1 MIGQGKTI
9 SDIDAELSKY
19 PEEVQLKIINY
30 TDPTS
35 EFGNTLLIY
44 TIMKEKPAITNY
56 LLDKGADITIVN
68 AEGDTALIMGLTYL
82 NDVDVIKRLLKD
94 KEHNNRANVYGQTA
108 LMMAIIS
115 PSFTKEKI
123 LTFIDLLANPEVID
137 KQTSLGTTALMY
149 VVKKP
154 IDYETRTT
162 LINKLLEYNPNVNL
176 KNDDGDTV
184 LQLVA
189 KNESNFP
196 EPFNTLASRANQ
208 ATRNNAAQLINHESY
223 RRYGIRNAINFSTP
237 DIILEIFLNKRLIL
251 PEVYNTPDINKEK
264 ARLVAILARSE
275 NDSPNPFTMCTD
287 ISDFYAGSSLAKAD
301 AIIAFYKTVGANRV
315 VLGFLLA
322 EYRYGHDGKTIWLYI
337 SLICTNYRYKGIGQ
351 RLIKIIK
358 EIASKNRVRMIKLG
372 SVDTAVPFYTKL
384 GFKGNGEL
392 YNGLYKMEYNMAN
405 YTGGNRKTK
414 RRTTKPKKRRFTT
427 RRRR

>member
-115 PSFTKEKI
+115 PSFTKEET

-176 KNDDGDTV
+176 KNDNSYG
-184 LQLVA
+184 
-189 KNESNFP
+189 KN
-196 EPFNTLASRANQ
+196 L
-208 ATRNNAAQLINHESY
+208 
-223 RRYGIRNAINFSTP
+223 
-237 DIILEIFLNKRLIL
+237 
-251 PEVYNTPDINKEK
+251 
-264 ARLVAILARSE
+264 
-275 NDSPNPFTMCTD
+275 
-287 ISDFYAGSSLAKAD
+287 
-301 AIIAFYKTVGANRV
+301 
-315 VLGFLLA
+315 
-322 EYRYGHDGKTIWLYI
+322 
-337 SLICTNYRYKGIGQ
+337 
-351 RLIKIIK
+351 
-358 EIASKNRVRMIKLG
+358 
-372 SVDTAVPFYTKL
+372 
-384 GFKGNGEL
+384 
-392 YNGLYKMEYNMAN
+392 
-405 YTGGNRKTK
+405 
-414 RRTTKPKKRRFTT
+414 
-427 RRRR
+427 